1 MFPLLKPTL
10 KITIKNGAAT
20 AATKTSTINHVKRK
34 FVYAF
39 SLWLTTHTNSSFH
52 VCVFFFNWHV
62 DDVDDHF
69 DDDDDVVEAVTVDCD
84 DDTNT
89 YIYICTYI

>member
-1 MFPLLKPTL
+1 MSNGNLSTHFLYDWLLTQIHLFMF
-10 KITIKNGAAT
+10 
-20 AATKTSTINHVKRK
+20 
-34 FVYAF
+34 
-39 SLWLTTHTNSSFH
+39 
-52 VCVFFFNWHV
+52 VCFFFNWHV

>member
-1 MFPLLKPTL
+1 MSNGNLSTHFLYDWLLTQIILFMF
-10 KITIKNGAAT
+10 
-20 AATKTSTINHVKRK
+20 
-34 FVYAF
+34 
-39 SLWLTTHTNSSFH
+39 
-52 VCVFFFNWHV
+52 VCFFFNWHV

-69 DDDDDVVEAVTVDCD
+69 DDDDVVETVTVDCDDAD